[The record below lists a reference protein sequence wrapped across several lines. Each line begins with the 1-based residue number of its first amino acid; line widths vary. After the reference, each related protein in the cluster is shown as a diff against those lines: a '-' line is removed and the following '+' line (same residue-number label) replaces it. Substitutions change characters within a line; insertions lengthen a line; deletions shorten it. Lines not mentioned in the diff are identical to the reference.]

1 MRSRSLAVVARPS
14 ACVAVAALAVT
25 LAACAGASK
34 PVPPPA
40 PEQAA
45 LPPTVDLWSPA
56 AQGGVV
62 GGLGGQAA
70 FAVVDRDAYLT
81 AFSVDRMGRV
91 RVLYPATPRGDQRV
105 RAGAPVTLNA
115 WMAADPQFQ
124 FAVGNNTR
132 LVPFVFAVASREPL
146 DLRMFGEGKRWSRQL
161 RLDQQGWM
169 PESII
174 EVLSD
179 SLRASPRTATADYV
193 FLGPRLPLRTQ
204 YALALCRTLA
214 PQDGRDYWYFR
225 DLWAVFDPNDWSLGA
240 PSAAGFGYAATGLGF
255 GMYPLWIQ
263 RAAWATRVFGGGAG
277 CLGPQLAPPVN
288 AGWHPLLFAMGPR
301 EAPVAS
307 APRPTPEDPL
317 AGGPRPFRPPV
328 ERVES
333 IELRLSTGE
342 DESSRAARGRG
353 ERTSTAE
360 QTALAEGPTG
370 ERAERVAERV
380 TRAGRAPGGFRLEGA
395 DEAGAPDARAFRTEP
410 LERLEQG
417 ARTGDHG
424 SERGAR
430 AWAERGAGIEEDV
443 AWRAGSSG
451 RLVGSGT
458 PDMGASSRAASAE
471 SGGAG
476 TAPPPS
482 AASAAPRSES
492 SGSGGAA
499 RVRPV
504 VDPER

>member
-146 DLRMFGEGKRWSRQL
+146 DLRMFGEGKRWSRQV

-225 DLWAVFDPNDWSLGA
+225 DLWAVFDPNDGRSARRRPPASATQRRASASACTRCGSSA
-240 PSAAGFGYAATGLGF
+240 RRGRRASSAAARLPRPAA
-255 GMYPLWIQ
+255 
-263 RAAWATRVFGGGAG
+263 RAARQRG
-277 CLGPQLAPPVN
+277 
-288 AGWHPLLFAMGPR
+288 
-301 EAPVAS
+301 VAS
-307 APRPTPEDPL
+307 AALRHGAARGAGGERAEADAGGPL

-430 AWAERGAGIEEDV
+430 AWAERGADIEEDV